1 MNDVQIIDFKNNSVR
16 VKVDILGDPW
26 FVLEDVC
33 AVLGINNSQAVADR
47 IHDDEKGH
55 AWIMTNGGLQ
65 EMLVI
70 NEPGL
75 YNLVLRS
82 DKSKAQT
89 FRKWI
94 ANFADTRKNMASA
107 EKVDARGLILL
118 TKFLLRLLDKLDDEI
133 LDMEVNK

>member
-1 MNDVQIIDFKNNSVR
+1 MNDVQIIDFKNKSVR

-55 AWIMTNGGLQ
+55 AWIMTDGGLQ
-65 EMLVI
+65 ETLVI

-82 DKSKAQT
+82 DKSKAQA
-89 FRKWI
+89 FHKWI
-94 ANFADTRKNMASA
+94 TNL
-107 EKVDARGLILL
+107 VDALQKEKHYER
-118 TKFLLRLLDKLDDEI
+118 
-133 LDMEVNK
+133 